1 MSNRF
6 NKNEIIYEI
15 SILNNP
21 SLYVASTFRS
31 IFEILD
37 AFGNQISSINTSFDT
52 VDWSRINLKTDP
64 ARINEAYI
72 GVILEIADTDKR
84 DFSITKAIKEAV
96 CIIQYLAVEYLGLSL
111 NMVSTFCA
119 VLGHLK
125 ICQIVD
131 PLKAIRFCLPPK
143 IVRWNIAK

>member
-21 SLYVASTFRS
+21 SLNVVSIFRS
-31 IFEILD
+31 IFEIFYF
-37 AFGNQISSINTSFDT
+37 FGNRNSSIKIIFDT
-52 VDWSRINLKTDP
+52 IDWSRINPSTGP
-64 ARINEAYI
+64 TCISEAYI
-72 GVILEIADTDKR
+72 GGILEIADTVKR
-84 DFSITKAIKEAV
+84 YFPITKTIKEGLF
-96 CIIQYLAVEYLGLSL
+96 IMQYLAMVLLELLY
-111 NMVSTFCA
+111 NMASTFCA

-131 PLKAIRFCLPPK
+131 PLKAIRFCLPAK
-143 IVRWNIAK
+143 IVRWNIVK